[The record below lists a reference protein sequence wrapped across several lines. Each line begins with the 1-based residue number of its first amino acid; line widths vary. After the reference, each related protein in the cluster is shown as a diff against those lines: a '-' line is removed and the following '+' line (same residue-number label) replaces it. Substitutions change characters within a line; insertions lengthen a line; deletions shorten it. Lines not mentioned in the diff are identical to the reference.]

1 MLQDLY
7 QNCSISNRIVVAE
20 SPSQHQNGKYY
31 ELEENHRLECLCVC
45 VRLNCVTSRS
55 GICRSG
61 VTFSPRC
68 DVTSARGRV
77 AQGEPATVVRSALI
91 IGSRCA

>member
-31 ELEENHRLECLCVC
+31 ELEENHRLECLCLC
-45 VRLNCVTSRS
+45 VIELRD
-55 GICRSG
+55 
-61 VTFSPRC
+61 VTFGNLSFWC
-68 DVTSARGRV
+68 D
-77 AQGEPATVVRSALI
+77 I
-91 IGSRCA
+91 